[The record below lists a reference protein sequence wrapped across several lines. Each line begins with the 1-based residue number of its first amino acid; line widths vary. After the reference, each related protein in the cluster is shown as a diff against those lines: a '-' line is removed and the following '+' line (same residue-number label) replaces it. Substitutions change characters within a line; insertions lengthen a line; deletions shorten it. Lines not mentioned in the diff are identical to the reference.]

1 MSSFF
6 ASIFAWLIC
15 KVSSLCWN
23 IFYRNL
29 NTHLILLSIPIQS
42 PFHHCPHNHYS
53 PSLSCSLFQF
63 YDITMMSYVAYYS
76 LIVLSAVAVLTLL
89 PVNIGVAA
97 GPLDSF
103 SWARADKIPI
113 DVNLP
118 WLPCKYP
125 LPLLL
130 FCTRK
135 PPKALVSSN
144 KSPQQHR
151 NIFNCRSLT
160 SDLEWT
166 GKSGPQSTT
175 TTNLQMMTW
184 NNIHPH

>member
-1 MSSFF
+1 MTNLQS
-6 ASIFAWLIC
+6 L
-15 KVSSLCWN
+15 VSLLEYTLSK
-23 IFYRNL
+23 FKY
-29 NTHLILLSIPIQS
+29 TLILLSIPIQS

-118 WLPCKYP
+118 WLPCKYH
-125 LPLLL
+125 LPLHL
-130 FCTRK
+130 FSTRK
-135 PPKALVSSN
+135 PTQNMQSSCLFY
-144 KSPQQHR
+144 
-151 NIFNCRSLT
+151 I
-160 SDLEWT
+160 
-166 GKSGPQSTT
+166 TT
-175 TTNLQMMTW
+175 VTFS
-184 NNIHPH
+184 IVGH